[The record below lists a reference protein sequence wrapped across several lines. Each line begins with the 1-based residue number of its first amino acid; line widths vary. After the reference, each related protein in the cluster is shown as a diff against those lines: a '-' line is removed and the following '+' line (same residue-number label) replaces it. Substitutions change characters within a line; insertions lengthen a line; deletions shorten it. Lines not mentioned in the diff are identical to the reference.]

1 MKYGLIDNMGEIV
14 LPIEYKDISF
24 WDNGYICVYKDGEGY
39 SLLSPTLHQLISGYS
54 LCEKLDNRFIIVD
67 GESNN
72 YCSMKRLIDYLGH
85 EVFDN
90 SKINTDFKEIEI
102 IEDTYFKITFSRG
115 DYGSHIGIANF
126 AGKIIYDNWECN
138 DIVYLRNGYFKVEKL
153 EFIDYDNVL
162 KTYNL
167 VNSVG
172 NEVFEKYYYN
182 IDIKDDTTI
191 FITGRYGNGMAD
203 IYGNIIIP
211 PRYANKLKFNNGF
224 SNIYIKGDDKPH
236 IIDRQNN
243 VIVINKNN
251 SKIIL
256 PKKYH
261 WGTNFLNG
269 LSIVREFKG
278 YRDFLGVIKEDGTT
292 VLEAKYDNIS
302 FLSNNTIFVKEKDCY
317 GLFASDGKCILPTI
331 FTSIDFVGKDRLR
344 VLWNLI
350 FSNDWQGTDKPYTVT
365 EDKFAKQYDLNYT
378 VKNRSAITTVQ

>member
-1 MKYGLIDNMGEIV
+1 MRK
-14 LPIEYKDISF
+14 
-24 WDNGYICVYKDGEGY
+24 
-39 SLLSPTLHQLISGYS
+39 
-54 LCEKLDNRFIIVD
+54 DNRFIIVD

-224 SNIYIKGDDKPH
+224 
-236 IIDRQNN
+236 
-243 VIVINKNN
+243 
-251 SKIIL
+251 L
-256 PKKYH
+256 
-261 WGTNFLNG
+261 
-269 LSIVREFKG
+269 
-278 YRDFLGVIKEDGTT
+278 
-292 VLEAKYDNIS
+292 
-302 FLSNNTIFVKEKDCY
+302 
-317 GLFASDGKCILPTI
+317 
-331 FTSIDFVGKDRLR
+331 TS
-344 VLWNLI
+344 
-350 FSNDWQGTDKPYTVT
+350 T
-365 EDKFAKQYDLNYT
+365 
-378 VKNRSAITTVQ
+378 